1 MRNSL
6 LVGGCVLSFGLFMAC
21 GDSADCGELCDEADA
36 SSDSTARTDT
46 SGLDASGSDT
56 NSTMDVSTS
65 DVSQDVVVTD
75 GPKSDAPADSSGGI
89 AMSFFVTSVGSG
101 NLGGN
106 LGGLA
111 GADAICQTAAAA
123 VGAGGKTWRAYL
135 STNVN
140 NGGTL
145 VHAKDR
151 IGAGPW
157 YNQKLQLIASNV
169 AGLHAADLPA
179 ANVIDQNG
187 VVTPANRHDILT
199 GSTAGGE
206 ATMDNCQNWT
216 SNGGNRDATL
226 GHSDSSTTGNG
237 ADRWNNAHASNGCSQ
252 NNLLGT
258 GGDGRIYCFAL

>member
-1 MRNSL
+1 MLKYLSL
-6 LVGGCVLSFGLFMAC
+6 FGVFAFVGLGFPAISLAEITPP
-21 GDSADCGELCDEADA
+21 A
-36 SSDSTARTDT
+36 
-46 SGLDASGSDT
+46 
-56 NSTMDVSTS
+56 VSCPA
-65 DVSQDVVVTD
+65 QLAA
-75 GPKSDAPADSSGGI
+75 PKRVAIVAAVSSGGI